1 MMLRQGARMLAWVY
15 GVLLLLTYTSSFA
28 APGVA
33 VTPTSGGTSISAD
46 NAGTTNWTS
55 LTGPVLSENNP
66 GGIGLGTL
74 VLTIP
79 SGFQLNTANPVT
91 VSVACSGSGSNMI
104 TSSPAVLSGNTIT
117 STVSQISSGGRTCIA
132 TFSGIQVRPTAF
144 TPLASGVI
152 TESGTSTFS
161 INPALTA
168 AGYGQLTEVAGT
180 NIAPTITKSFSP
192 TSISVS
198 STSTLTITITNPN
211 TKQIVGLAFTDAYPT
226 NLQNAAAPAL
236 TNGCGGVAT
245 GAASAAALSLT
256 GGSLAASASCTVTV
270 KVTSA
275 TAASYGNPT
284 SSMAVT
290 ATNAPSGSLAAN
302 AATLTVT
309 AAVGSFDAV
318 EVGASPHTNLY
329 TKLTGVNFTV
339 AILALDAA
347 NAVSSAYTGTVS
359 LTLVDAATGG
369 GVCASM
375 TSLQALGSLTFIA
388 ADAGRKTTAS
398 INYAGAARNAKIKIN
413 DAALGI
419 TSCSFDT
426 FAIRPTTLSITSNM
440 TNTATTG
447 VPSINAGA
455 NFTLTATGVAGY
467 NGTPAIDNTKLA
479 AHAGGANGTTTGVF
493 PAATAATGIAQ
504 GTTFTYSEVGNFQF
518 LAQGV
523 YDNTFTVVDQP
534 GGDCTNDFSNALV
547 GGKYGCKFGSPATSF
562 FGRFTPDNFVVSAAS
577 ITNRNMV
584 CVSSFTY
591 MGEPIGL
598 AFTLTAKNA
607 AGNTTQNYT
616 TASGFSKL
624 NPAQPSYFN
633 FVAKDTT
640 LTSLRAFTIN
650 AITRANPGQVTTS
663 VAHGFATGQKVY
675 ITGAGGMTQI
685 NGQSVTVTVLSA
697 TSFTVG
703 IDTSA
708 YSVYTSGGT
717 VSRLS
722 GLTSSGTWAAGS
734 TTVAATVVL
743 ERAVNPDG
751 PYSALNIAIAPRDDD
766 GVALLSGSLN
776 FDADTTVGND
786 SFSLGATET
795 RFGRLNVSNAFGSEL
810 LDLSI
815 PIQTQYYNSS
825 GVYITNVADSCT
837 TLAASNLAFTFVG
850 ATPNL
855 VACETSITPTTTL
868 YFTAGMA
875 SAVAPPTA
883 TPVPRLSKPG
893 AGNNGIVVLTV
904 NLGSASGNTCMAGAT
919 SAATGA
925 NLPWLQWKWT
935 GTTYDQNP
943 TARATFGV
951 YKNAD
956 QFIYLRENF

>member
-1 MMLRQGARMLAWVY
+1 MTINPTFSRRIRKPGTISERCGATLHRIIGALCGAVLMLVNASAW
-15 GVLLLLTYTSSFA
+15 A

-33 VTPTSGGTSISAD
+33 VTPASGGTSISAD
-46 NAGTTNWTS
+46 NAGTTNWTT

-79 SGFQLNTANPVT
+79 SGFQLNTANTVT
-91 VSVACSGSGSNMI
+91 VSVACSGSGTDMI

-117 STVSQISSGGRTCIA
+117 STVSQISSGGKTCIV

-180 NIAPTITKSFSP
+180 NIAPTVTKSFSP

-211 TKQIVGLAFTDAYPT
+211 AKQIVGLSFTDAYPT

-236 TNGCGGVAT
+236 TNSCGGVAT
-245 GAASAAALSLT
+245 GAASATSLSLS
-256 GGSLAASASCTVTV
+256 GGSLAASTSCTVTV

-309 AAVGSFDAV
+309 PAVASFDAV
-318 EVGASPHTNLY
+318 EVGAYPHTNLY
-329 TKLTGVNFTV
+329 TKLTVVNFTV

-398 INYAGAARNAKIKIN
+398 INYAGAARNVKIRIN

-419 TSCSFDT
+419 TSCSFDAL
-426 FAIRPTTLSITSNM
+426 AIRPTALSITSNM

-447 VPSINAGA
+447 VPLINAGG
-455 NFTLTATGVAGY
+455 NFTLTATAVAGY
-467 NGTPAIDNTKLA
+467 NGTPAIDGTKIA
-479 AHAGGANGTTTGVF
+479 AHAGGTNGTTTGVF

-504 GTTFTYSEVGNFQF
+504 GTTFTYSEVGNFRF

-523 YDNTFTVVDQP
+523 YDSTFTAIDQP
-534 GGDCTNDFSNALV
+534 NDCTNDFSNALV
-547 GGKYGCKFGSPATSF
+547 GGKYGCKFGNSAATSY

-577 ITNRNMV
+577 VTNRSDMSP
-584 CVSSFTY
+584 CASSFTY

-598 AFTLTAKNA
+598 AFMLTAKNV

-616 TASGFSKL
+616 TASGFAKL
-624 NPAQPSYFN
+624 DPVQPGYFN
-633 FVAKDTT
+633 FVAKDTV
-640 LTSLRAFTIN
+640 LTNLRAFAIS

-663 VAHGFATGQKVY
+663 AAHGFTTGQKVY
-675 ITGAGGMTQI
+675 ITGVNGMTQI
-685 NGQSVTVTVLSA
+685 NGQSLTLTVLSV
-697 TSFTVG
+697 TTFTVG
-703 IDTSA
+703 IDTIA
-708 YSVYTSGGT
+708 YSVYASGAT
-717 VSRLS
+717 LSRLS
-722 GLTSSGTWAAGS
+722 GLSCAGVWLAGS
-734 TTVAATVVL
+734 ASVNATVVL
-743 ERAVNPDG
+743 QRAVNPDG
-751 PYSALNIAIAPRDDD
+751 PYTALNVAIAPRDDD
-766 GVALLSGSLN
+766 GISLLPVLIT
-776 FDADTTVGND
+776 FDADNNGSND
-786 SFSLGATET
+786 SFGFPLIET
-795 RFGRLNVSNAFGSEL
+795 
-810 LDLSI
+810 
-815 PIQTQYYNSS
+815 
-825 GVYITNVADSCT
+825 
-837 TLAASNLAFTFVG
+837 
-850 ATPNL
+850 
-855 VACETSITPTTTL
+855 
-868 YFTAGMA
+868 
-875 SAVAPPTA
+875 
-883 TPVPRLSKPG
+883 
-893 AGNNGIVVLTV
+893 
-904 NLGSASGNTCMAGAT
+904 
-919 SAATGA
+919 
-925 NLPWLQWKWT
+925 
-935 GTTYDQNP
+935 
-943 TARATFGV
+943 
-951 YKNAD
+951 
-956 QFIYLRENF
+956 